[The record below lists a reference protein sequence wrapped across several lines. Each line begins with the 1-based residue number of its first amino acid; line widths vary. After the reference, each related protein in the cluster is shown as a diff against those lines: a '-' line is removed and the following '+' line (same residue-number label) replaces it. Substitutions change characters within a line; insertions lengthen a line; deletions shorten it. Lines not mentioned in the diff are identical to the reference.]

1 MDDYSVAS
9 LTESKNEWC
18 ARLVNTVTPAM
29 VEGLRS
35 IFKEAWDLCAENEE
49 EEKYLMTFQT
59 FLSRIPKW
67 NSEIIE
73 AERKRI
79 EDVST
84 CSYLEDLVTCVHVI
98 QLKALTCVRVGQK
111 QKKIDIDIPSAN
123 AFIHKAYV
131 DVARKLYSNVYL
143 FEKDIAPLQIQKNNR
158 ELELI
163 VRESIMNAVRATMP
177 VEEILRAYMDET
189 EEQNVEVT
197 ETVETVAEPEPVVEK
212 TDEPPVAATPAPP
225 EVEVTKDVASE
236 SNNDASSSNSDE
248 SENIALVVKTDA
260 PPPPAPPVSSAR
272 DKVSFNNIDSAV
284 DSQGMETTVSAPK
297 TVERLEKIAE
307 DAAQRRREE
316 EAEEEEEDT
325 IKIGG
330 DVKLEIA
337 DVNDLNKPSVK
348 LHPPPALEGVEV
360 LGAL

>member
-18 ARLVNTVTPAM
+18 ARLVNTVSPAV
-29 VEGLRS
+29 VEGLKS
-35 IFKEAWDLCAENEE
+35 IFKEAWDLCVENEE

-79 EDVST
+79 EDVSN

-123 AFIHKAYV
+123 AFIHKAYI

-163 VRESIMNAVRATMP
+163 VRESIMNAVRSTMP

-197 ETVETVAEPEPVVEK
+197 ETVETIAEPDPPAAEK
-212 TDEPPVAATPAPP
+212 QPEGAEEPVAA
-225 EVEVTKDVASE
+225 ASE
-236 SNNDASSSNSDE
+236 VQSAASNGDDASSSNSAE
-248 SENIALVVKTDA
+248 TENIALVVKTDT
-260 PPPPAPPVSSAR
+260 PAPATVENAVP
-272 DKVSFNNIDSAV
+272 DKVSFSNVDSAV
-284 DSQGMETTVSAPK
+284 DDQGKETTVDAPK

-307 DAAQRRREE
+307 EAARRRREE
-316 EAEEEEEDT
+316 EEEDEEESL
-325 IKIGG
+325 KIGD
-330 DVKLEIA
+330 DVKLDIA
-337 DVNDLNKPSVK
+337 DVNDLNSSVK
-348 LHPPPALEGVEV
+348 LKPPPVLEGVEV

>member
-197 ETVETVAEPEPVVEK
+197 ETVETVPEPEPVVEK
-212 TDEPPVAATPAPP
+212 TDEVPVAVTPASP
-225 EVEVTKDVASE
+225 EVEVTKDAASE

-284 DSQGMETTVSAPK
+284 DSQGKETTVSAPK

-316 EAEEEEEDT
+316 EAEEEEDI

-348 LHPPPALEGVEV
+348 LQPPPALEGVEV